1 MTHSVLF
8 QSLIDLLQQA
18 RRANCKAA
26 GRAMPICQGDFRVS
40 RRGFIVSATAA
51 GVLSAASTGGAAP
64 DFAQNQSPS
73 IAIVG
78 AGIAGL
84 NAAYQL
90 KKLGL
95 KADVYEAKAFVGG
108 RIQSNKNAVSPGLIV
123 ELGGAFIN
131 SNHRDLLTLAQEF
144 NLPLFNRAKD
154 AQRFPLPE
162 TGYYFDGQNR
172 PESEVAEKLRSLAE
186 QIAKDAALLDE
197 DFDTFAPRFDRLS
210 VTQYLDIHAD
220 KIADPFIRT
229 LIENSIRTEYGVEP
243 QESSAL
249 QLLFNLPVV
258 DGEDVEVLGSSDEI
272 FVVEGGSERL
282 IDSLAA
288 SLPGQIHTRMAL
300 TRLAKIEQK
309 YRLSFAGG
317 QTREVDFVIVAVP
330 VNGLK
335 KIDLQVPLPPAFR
348 RFIEEVSLG
357 FNEKLFAGFA
367 ERVWRQEEGFVA
379 EVWTDL
385 GFSQVWEDTQR
396 QPASR
401 EAALTFF
408 MGAREVAAT
417 RSLGAQALGNA
428 FLQRFEAVVDG
439 AQAAASGQFARTRW
453 NQDPWIGGGYTNF
466 KPGQLTEFG
475 GFLYI
480 ESVIPA
486 FRQDVNFGNL
496 IFAGEHLS
504 DEFYGFM
511 NGAAQTGRLAAQVVL
526 HQVQE
531 GQLASGKPTSAA

>member
-1 MTHSVLF
+1 M
-8 QSLIDLLQQA
+8 
-18 RRANCKAA
+18 
-26 GRAMPICQGDFRVS
+26 
-40 RRGFIVSATAA
+40 
-51 GVLSAASTGGAAP
+51 
-64 DFAQNQSPS
+64 
-73 IAIVG
+73 
-78 AGIAGL
+78 
-84 NAAYQL
+84 
-90 KKLGL
+90 
-95 KADVYEAKAFVGG
+95 
-108 RIQSNKNAVSPGLIV
+108 
-123 ELGGAFIN
+123 
-131 SNHRDLLTLAQEF
+131 
-144 NLPLFNRAKD
+144 
-154 AQRFPLPE
+154 
-162 TGYYFDGQNR
+162 
-172 PESEVAEKLRSLAE
+172 
-186 QIAKDAALLDE
+186 
-197 DFDTFAPRFDRLS
+197 
-210 VTQYLDIHAD
+210 TQYLDIHAD

-428 FLQRFEAVVDG
+428 FCSASRRWWMVPRPQP
-439 AQAAASGQFARTRW
+439 AASSRAPAG
-453 NQDPWIGGGYTNF
+453 I
-466 KPGQLTEFG
+466 KIPG
-475 GFLYI
+475 
-480 ESVIPA
+480 SA
-486 FRQDVNFGNL
+486 
-496 IFAGEHLS
+496 AG
-504 DEFYGFM
+504 
-511 NGAAQTGRLAAQVVL
+511 T
-526 HQVQE
+526 
-531 GQLASGKPTSAA
+531 PTSSPGNSRSLAVFSTSNR

>member
-1 MTHSVLF
+1 M
-8 QSLIDLLQQA
+8 
-18 RRANCKAA
+18 
-26 GRAMPICQGDFRVS
+26 
-40 RRGFIVSATAA
+40 
-51 GVLSAASTGGAAP
+51 
-64 DFAQNQSPS
+64 PS
-73 IAIVG
+73 IAIIG
-78 AGIAGL
+78 GGLAGL
-84 NAAYQL
+84 QAAYQL

-95 KADVYEAKAFVGG
+95 YADVYEAKSFVGG
-108 RIQSNKNAVSPGLIV
+108 RIQSRKNVVGPGLVV
-123 ELGGAFIN
+123 ELGGTFIN
-131 SNHRDLLTLAQEF
+131 SNHRDILTLAQEF

-154 AQRFPLPE
+154 AQQFPFPE

-172 PESEVAEKLRSLAE
+172 LESEVAEKLRPLAD

-197 DFDTFAPRFDRLS
+197 NFDKFAPQFDRLS
-210 VTQYLDIHAD
+210 VAEYLNIHAD
-220 KIADPFIRT
+220 KIPEPFIRT

-243 QESSAL
+243 VDSSAL

-258 DGEDVEVLGSSDEI
+258 DGEAVEVLGSSDEI

-282 IDSLAA
+282 IASLAA
-288 SLPGQIHTRMAL
+288 VLPGRIHTRMAL
-300 TRLAKIEQK
+300 TRLEKMGQK
-309 YRLSFAGG
+309 YRLTFAGA

-335 KIDLQVPLPPAFR
+335 KIDFQVPLPPAFR
-348 RFIEEVSLG
+348 RFIKEVSLG
-357 FNEKLFAGFA
+357 FNEKLFAGFS
-367 ERVWRQEEGFVA
+367 ERVWRQEEGFVS
-379 EVWTDL
+379 EGWTDL

-396 QPASR
+396 QPASSD
-401 EAALTFF
+401 AALTFF
-408 MGAREVAAT
+408 MGAQEVFAT
-417 RSLGAQALGNA
+417 QSLGAQTLGEA

-439 AQAAASGQFARTRW
+439 AQAAATGRFSRTRW
-453 NQDPWIGGGYTNF
+453 NQDPWIGGGYTTF

-526 HQVQE
+526 RQIQE